1 MNFLA
6 WRLLYNYISNATII
20 FIGVTIILLQPQ
32 VIFLLKCSVFMFDVT
47 TVRFPMSFVPMVS
60 IVVSPYLRGET
71 VVTRENS

>member
-32 VIFLLKCSVFMFDVT
+32 VIFLLKCSVFMFNVT
-47 TVRFPMSFVPMVS
+47 TV
-60 IVVSPYLRGET
+60 
-71 VVTRENS
+71 